1 MIRVCDAI
9 MGSGKTESAITYI
22 NEHPDKKFIYITP
35 YLDEANRIKRGCPDA
50 HFVEP
55 SSRLK
60 EMDFKK
66 LNHIAS
72 LIKQG
77 RNITSTHAAFRRYTQ
92 EMLRDIRS
100 QEYTLIIDES
110 VDVLDEIEVNSWDI
124 QVLVSGGYLKNNR
137 GELTID
143 GCKEFPEDVV
153 EGKGVKS
160 RMFDLVNAIQTRRAA
175 ILLDDEKH
183 VLIWQLPTNFVT
195 AFADVIIMT
204 YMIEGQEL
212 GGYLRANRLAYEKI
226 GVKRCDDG
234 AYRFGKYNEYIPEYV
249 HDLPNKIH
257 VLGHVKLN
265 AVGKRKSAL
274 SMAWFQ
280 SDENKSVL
288 RRHLENLKT
297 NIWRSECG
305 PGRFMWSS
313 FKSQSGL
320 SRRKGFKKSFLV
332 FNARATN
339 EYRDKDHLAYL
350 ANIYLNVGH
359 KILFKRRGA
368 PIDEDAYALST
379 MIQWIWRSAIR
390 DGKEIWVYVP
400 SSRMRRLLISW
411 IDEVSKGGAAT
422 CTKNVTNAVTT
433 ELFAPVRQQMQME
446 NVNIISPCAI

>member
-1 MIRVCDAI
+1 MIQVCDAI

-22 NEHPDKKFIYITP
+22 NEHPEKKFIYITP

-55 SSRLK
+55 SSKLK
-60 EMDFKK
+60 ESNFRK
-66 LNHIAS
+66 LNHIAD
-72 LIKQG
+72 LIKKG

-100 QEYTLIIDES
+100 QEYTLIIDEA

-124 QVLVSGGYLKNNR
+124 EILVNEGYLRNN
-137 GELTID
+137 GGDLTTD
-143 GCKEFPEDVV
+143 GCKEVPADVL
-153 EGKGVKS
+153 EGKGVRS
-160 RMFDLVNAIQTRRAA
+160 RMFDLVNAIQNKRAA
-175 ILLDDEKH
+175 TLLDDGKH

-195 AFADVIIMT
+195 AFNDVIIMT

-212 GGYLRANRLAYEKI
+212 GGYLRANKLPYTKI
-226 GVKRCDDG
+226 GVVRCDDG

-249 HDLPNKIH
+249 KELPDKIH

-265 AVGKRKSAL
+265 ATGKHKSAL

-280 SDENKSVL
+280 KEENRARM
-288 RRHLENLKT
+288 RRHMENLKVHL
-297 NIWRSECG
+297 WAAECA
-305 PGRFMWSS
+305 PGKFMWGS
-313 FKSQSGL
+313 FKSQEGL

-400 SSRMRRLLISW
+400 SSRMRRLLTDW
-411 IDEVSKGGAAT
+411 IKEVSKGGVAACEESAT
-422 CTKNVTNAVTT
+422 SVATT
-433 ELFAPVRQQMQME
+433 ECLAPATPRM
-446 NVNIISPCAI
+446 NPAAVNALSPSA

>member
-22 NEHPDKKFIYITP
+22 NENPDKKFIYITP

-60 EMDFKK
+60 ETNFKK
-66 LNHIAS
+66 LNHIAK
-72 LIKQG
+72 LIKDG
-77 RNITSTHAAFRRYTQ
+77 KNITSTHAAFRRYTQ
-92 EMLRDIRS
+92 DMLRDIRL
-100 QEYTLIIDES
+100 QKYTLIIDEA
-110 VDVLDEIEVNSWDI
+110 VDVLDEIEVNNWDI
-124 QVLVSGGYLKNNR
+124 QILVNEGYLKNN
-137 GELTID
+137 GGDLTTD
-143 GCKEFPEDVV
+143 GCKEIPIDVV
-153 EGKGVKS
+153 EGRGVRS
-160 RMFDLVNAIQTRRAA
+160 RMFDLVNAIQNKRAA
-175 ILLDDEKH
+175 TLLDDGKH

-195 AFADVIIMT
+195 AFSDVIIMT

-212 GGYLRANRLAYEKI
+212 GGYLRANGLAYTKI
-226 GVKRCDDG
+226 GVAKCDDG
-234 AYRFGKYNEYIPEYV
+234 AYRFGKYNGYIPEYV
-249 HDLPNKIH
+249 YDLPNKIH
-257 VLGHVKLN
+257 ILGHEKLN
-265 AVGKRKSAL
+265 AAGRRKSAL

-280 SDENKSVL
+280 KEENRSLL
-288 RRHLENLKT
+288 RRHIENLKVHL
-297 NIWRSECG
+297 WAAECA
-305 PGRFMWSS
+305 PGKFMWGS
-313 FKSQSGL
+313 FKSQEGL

-400 SSRMRRLLISW
+400 SSRMRRLLTDW
-411 IDEVSKGGAAT
+411 IAEVAKGGVVNCEKNAASAAT
-422 CTKNVTNAVTT
+422 AESVVPVTLRTNPAD
-433 ELFAPVRQQMQME
+433 
-446 NVNIISPCAI
+446 VNTLSPSA

>member
-55 SSRLK
+55 SAKLK
-60 EMDFKK
+60 EMSFKK
-66 LNHIAS
+66 LNHIAK
-72 LIKQG
+72 LIKDG
-77 RNITSTHAAFRRYTQ
+77 KNITSTHAAFRRYTR
-92 EMLRDIRS
+92 EMLDDIRA
-100 QEYTLIIDES
+100 QNYMLIIDET
-110 VDVLDEIEVNSWDI
+110 VDVLDEVEVCKWDI
-124 QVLVSGGYLKNNR
+124 DLLMEGGYVTWKK
-137 GELTID
+137 GELTTE
-143 GCKEFPEDVV
+143 GCKSIPQDVV
-153 EGKGVKS
+153 DGVGVRS
-160 RMFDLVNAIQTRRAA
+160 SMFEIVNALQNKRAA
-175 ILLDDEKH
+175 SLMEDGMHL
-183 VLIWQLPTNFVT
+183 LIWQLPTNFVS

-212 GGYLRANRLAYEKI
+212 GGYLKINGFRYEKI
-226 GVKRCDDG
+226 GVVRDDDG
-234 AYRFGKYNEYIPEYV
+234 AYRFGPYNAYIPEYV

-257 VLGHVKLN
+257 VVEHMKLN
-265 AVGKRKSAL
+265 AVGRTKHAL
-274 SMAWFQ
+274 SMKWLTDQDNVA
-280 SDENKSVL
+280 KL
-288 RRHLENLKT
+288 RRHVENLKV
-297 NIWRSECG
+297 NIWREECG
-305 PGRFMWSS
+305 PGKFMWGS
-313 FKSQSGL
+313 FKSQDGL

-359 KILFKRRGA
+359 KIIFQRRGS

-390 DGKEIWVYVP
+390 DGKEIWIYIP
-400 SSRMRRLLISW
+400 SSRMRRLLTDW
-411 IDEVSKGGAAT
+411 IEEVSKGGAAT

>member
-22 NEHPDKKFIYITP
+22 NEHPEKKFIYITP
-35 YLDEANRIKRGCPDA
+35 YLDEANRIKRGCPEA
-50 HFVEP
+50 RFVEP

-60 EMDFKK
+60 ETNFRK
-66 LNHIAS
+66 LNHIAD
-72 LIKQG
+72 LVKKG

-92 EMLRDIRS
+92 DMLRNIRR
-100 QEYTLIIDES
+100 QEYTLIIDEA

-124 QVLVSGGYLKNNR
+124 QILVNEGYLRNSGGD
-137 GELTID
+137 LTTE
-143 GCKEFPEDVV
+143 GCIEIPEDVV
-153 EGKGVKS
+153 EGRGVRS
-160 RMFDLVNAIQTRRAA
+160 RMFDLVNAIQNKRAA
-175 ILLDDEKH
+175 TLLDDGKH

-195 AFADVIIMT
+195 AFSDVIIMT

-212 GGYLRANRLAYEKI
+212 GGYLRANKLPYTKI
-226 GVKRCDDG
+226 GVERCDDG
-234 AYRFGKYNEYIPEYV
+234 AYRFGEYNGYIPEYV
-249 HDLPNKIH
+249 HALPDKIH
-257 VLGHVKLN
+257 VLGHAKLN
-265 AVGKRKSAL
+265 ATGNHKSAL

-280 SDENKSVL
+280 KEENRTKL
-288 RRHLENLKT
+288 RRNVENLKT
-297 NIWRSECG
+297 NIWREECA
-305 PGRFMWSS
+305 PGKFMWGS
-313 FKSQSGL
+313 FKSQENL

-400 SSRMRRLLISW
+400 SSRMRRLLTDW
-411 IDEVSKGGAAT
+411 IAEVSKGGVADCVKNAASVAT
-422 CTKNVTNAVTT
+422 A
-433 ELFAPVRQQMQME
+433 ELAAPVRPQM
-446 NVNIISPCAI
+446 NLAAVNTISPSI

>member
-1 MIRVCDAI
+1 MIQVCDAI

-22 NEHPDKKFIYITP
+22 NENPGRKFIYITP

-50 HFVEP
+50 RFVEP

-60 EMDFKK
+60 ETNFRK
-66 LNHIAS
+66 LNHIAN

-92 EMLRDIRS
+92 DMLRDIRN
-100 QEYTLIIDES
+100 QGYTLIVDEA
-110 VDVLDEIEVNSWDI
+110 VDVLDEIEVNNWDI
-124 QVLVSGGYLKNNR
+124 QVLVAGGYLKVAN
-137 GELTID
+137 GDLTTD
-143 GCKEFPEDVV
+143 GCKEIPRDVV
-153 EGKGVKS
+153 EGKGVRS
-160 RMFDLVNAIQTRRAA
+160 RMFDLVNAIQNKRAA
-175 ILLDDEKH
+175 TLLDDGKH
-183 VLIWQLPTNFVT
+183 VLVWQLPTNFVT
-195 AFADVIIMT
+195 AFKDVIIMT

-212 GGYLRANRLAYEKI
+212 GGYLRANRLSYTKI
-226 GVKRCDDG
+226 GVARCDDG

-249 HDLPNKIH
+249 YDLPNKIH
-257 VLGHVKLN
+257 ILGHEKLN
-265 AVGKRKSAL
+265 AVGRHKSAL

-280 SDENKSVL
+280 REENRSL
-288 RRHLENLKT
+288 IRRHVENLKT

-305 PGRFMWSS
+305 PGKFMWSS
-313 FKSQSGL
+313 FKSQAGL
-320 SRRKGFKKSFLV
+320 SRRKGFKTSFLV

-339 EYRDKDHLAYL
+339 EYRNKDHLAYL

-400 SSRMRRLLISW
+400 SSRMRRLLMDW
-411 IDEVSKGGAAT
+411 IAEVSKGGVADCVKIAA
-422 CTKNVTNAVTT
+422 NVATAESVAPARPQMSQAAVNTT
-433 ELFAPVRQQMQME
+433 SLS
-446 NVNIISPCAI
+446 I

>member
-50 HFVEP
+50 KFVEP
-55 SSRLK
+55 SAKLK
-60 EMDFKK
+60 KTKFKK
-66 LNHIAS
+66 LDHIAS

-92 EMLRDIRS
+92 AMLRDIRT
-100 QEYTLIIDES
+100 QGYTLIIDEA
-110 VDVLDEIEVNSWDI
+110 VDVLDEIEVNNWDI
-124 QVLVSGGYLKNNR
+124 QILVAGGYLKNNR
-137 GELTID
+137 GDLTMD
-143 GCKEFPEDVV
+143 GCKEIPEDVT

-160 RMFDLVNAIQTRRAA
+160 RMFDLVTAIQNRRAA
-175 ILLDDEKH
+175 TLLDDGKH

-212 GGYLRANRLAYEKI
+212 GGYLKANGLEYEKI
-226 GVKRCDDG
+226 GVVRCDDG

-249 HDLPNKIH
+249 YDLPNKIH
-257 VLGHVKLN
+257 ILGHTRLN
-265 AVGKRKSAL
+265 AIGKRQTAL

-280 SDENKSVL
+280 NEDNRTEL

-297 NIWRSECG
+297 NIWRADCG
-305 PGRFMWSS
+305 PGKFMWSS
-313 FKSQSGL
+313 FKAQDGL

-339 EYRDKDHLAYL
+339 DYRDKDHLAYL

-359 KILFKRRGA
+359 KLLFKRRGA

-400 SSRMRRLLISW
+400 SNRMRRLFTNW
-411 IDEVSKGGAAT
+411 IAEVSKGGVAHCTQNAT
-422 CTKNVTNAVTT
+422 SVATAECA
-433 ELFAPVRQQMQME
+433 APVRPQMSHS
-446 NVNIISPCAI
+446 NVSTLSPSA